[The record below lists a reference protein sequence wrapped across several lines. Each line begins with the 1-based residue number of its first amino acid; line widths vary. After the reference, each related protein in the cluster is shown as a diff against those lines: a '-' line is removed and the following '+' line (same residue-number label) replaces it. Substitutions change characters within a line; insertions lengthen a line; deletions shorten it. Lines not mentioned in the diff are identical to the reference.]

1 MAPSSTSTPAVERAA
16 LVSVVTG
23 SARRAAAEVSLA
35 ELAGLADAA
44 GATVVLTTVQERPRP
59 DPATFI
65 GRGKVQSL
73 AAACAEADVDVV
85 ICDNELSPAQLRH
98 LEDELKCKV
107 LDRTQLILDIFARR
121 ARTREGKRQVELAQ
135 LKYLLPRLA
144 GSGTALSRLGGG
156 IGTRGPGETKLETDR
171 RRIRARIDALQREID
186 HVRQRRS
193 QLRER
198 REKRAVP
205 TVALVGYTNAGKTTL
220 FNRLTGERAVAS
232 DALFVTL
239 DPLVRQ
245 IRLPDSRELLLS
257 DTVGFID
264 RLPHAL
270 VAAFRATLEEV
281 VEADLI
287 LHVIDASN
295 PEWERQVAAV
305 ERVLEEVGAG
315 DAVAVQVFNKV
326 DAIGDE
332 ERRRLRD
339 AHDDAAFI
347 SARTGDGVGTLL
359 DRITEALGLDT
370 RRVTVSFDNESADDR
385 QRMARLYRLGRVVS
399 HVTTDGRAVIEAD
412 VPRRMVERILSAL
425 VVVIVAG
432 MVLSS
437 CAPRRVPAVPGA
449 GAYPEFVYPSD
460 RGAPPAVAARL
471 DRVWAL
477 LQANDLKAATR
488 DVGGLLEQ
496 APGSVAA
503 RTAQGYVALA
513 NKLPDVALRA
523 FDASL
528 GGRPSFAPALAGRGH
543 ALLALRKDAE
553 ALAAFEAALAANP
566 ELAEVRRRADA
577 VRLRVVDAAVAE
589 ARAAR
594 AAKRF
599 DQARAHYTRAIQAS
613 PESAF
618 LYRDRA
624 AVAREQRDEAAAVA
638 DLRHAAA
645 LEPTDADGL
654 AALAGALAATGQ
666 LREAETIYRRAFA
679 LDPSEAIRVELARV
693 SAQLRDNQLPGEVRD
708 IEARGQLNRG
718 DLAALLG
725 IRFESLL
732 RAVPAVQLVITDLRD
747 DWSRTWI
754 TTVAG
759 TGVMEP
765 YPNHTFQP
773 SAPAVRADLAAA
785 SWRLLAL
792 AAPAR
797 PALQPYLRE
806 RPQIA
811 DMPQKHPLYFAA
823 ASAVASGT
831 MPLLDGG
838 KFDAART
845 LSGADAAAAVRHLR
859 TLLALE

>member
-1 MAPSSTSTPAVERAA
+1 MTDSRTSTPAVERAA
-16 LVSVVTG
+16 LVGVVTG
-23 SARRAAAEVSLA
+23 SARRADVDVSLA
-35 ELAGLADAA
+35 ELEGLAEAA
-44 GATVVLTTVQERPRP
+44 GATVVLTTVQERQRP

-73 AAACAEADVDVV
+73 AAACAEADVDIV

-98 LEDELKCKV
+98 LQDELKCKV

-186 HVRQRRS
+186 SVRQRRS

-295 PEWERQVAAV
+295 PEWGRQVAAV
-305 ERVLEEVGAG
+305 ERVLDEVGAA
-315 DAVAVQVFNKV
+315 DAPAVQVFNKV
-326 DAIGDE
+326 DVLGDD
-332 ERRRLRD
+332 ERRRLRE
-339 AHDDAAFI
+339 AHEDAAFI
-347 SARTGDGVGTLL
+347 SARTGDGVGALL

-370 RRVTVSFDNESADDR
+370 RRVTVSLDNDSADD
-385 QRMARLYRLGRVVS
+385 QARMARLYRLGRVVS

-412 VPRRMVERILSAL
+412 VPRRLVERVLGAVLICACIL
-425 VVVIVAG
+425 AG
-432 MVLSS
+432 A
-437 CAPRRVPAVPGA
+437 CAPRRAPVVPGA
-449 GAYPEFVYPSD
+449 QAYPEYVFPSD
-460 RGAPPAVAARL
+460 RGETAAVAARL
-471 DRVWAL
+471 DQVWHL
-477 LQANDLKAATR
+477 LQANDLRAATR
-488 DVGGLLEQ
+488 EERALLDQ
-496 APGSVAA
+496 APSSVAA
-503 RTAQGYVALA
+503 RTVQGYLALA
-513 NKLPDVALRA
+513 SRLPDVALRA
-523 FDASL
+523 FDAAIGS
-528 GGRPSFAPALAGRGH
+528 RPSFAPALAGRGY
-543 ALLALRKDAE
+543 ALLAQQKEAE
-553 ALAAFEAALAANP
+553 ALAAFEAAVKADPSLV
-566 ELAEVRRRADA
+566 EIKRRAEA
-577 VRLRVVDAAVAE
+577 VRLHVVDTAVAE
-589 ARAAR
+589 ASKARGAGRFDDAR
-594 AAKRF
+594 AR
-599 DQARAHYTRAIQAS
+599 YTKAIEAS

-624 AVAREQRDEAAAVA
+624 AVARELHDDAAAVA
-638 DLRHAAA
+638 DLRRAGA
-645 LEPTDADGL
+645 LDPSDADGL
-654 AALAGALAATGQ
+654 VALARALAATGQ
-666 LREAETIYRRAFA
+666 LREADATYRRAFA
-679 LDPSEAIRVELARV
+679 LDPSESIRAEM
-693 SAQLRDNQLPGEVRD
+693 SAVAGRQRDTLLPGEVRA
-708 IEARGQLNRG
+708 IEGRPQLTRG

-725 IRFESLL
+725 VRFETLL
-732 RAVPAVQLVITDLRD
+732 HGAPSVQLVITDLHD
-747 DWSRTWI
+747 DWSRAWI
-754 TTVAG
+754 TAVAG

-773 SAPAVRADLAAA
+773 SAPALRADLAAA
-785 SWRLLAL
+785 SLRLLAL
-792 AAPAR
+792 AAPAH
-797 PALQPYLRE
+797 PALRRYLQE
-806 RPQIA
+806 RPPIA
-811 DMPQKHPLYFAA
+811 DMSQKHPLYSAA
-823 ASAVASGT
+823 ASAVAAGV

-838 KFDAART
+838 RFEASRP
-845 LSGADAAAAVRHLR
+845 LSGADATAAVGRLR